1 MVKDV
6 IYHGNKTGRPGSV
19 ARKGVL
25 TMKDEKS
32 AMQKTTE
39 ALTGLFVIA
48 IVGLWLA
55 AAVLGPLAIIK
66 YCWGYLF

>member
-1 MVKDV
+1 
-6 IYHGNKTGRPGSV
+6 
-19 ARKGVL
+19 
-25 TMKDEKS
+25 MKDEKS

-55 AAVLGPLAIIK
+55 AAALGPLAIIK